1 MPIQAV
7 TDRQHWLVNNIILD
21 IENTAGKMNSLE
33 RALASSQSSVIPAAA
48 FRSRA
53 RRYIERDYVD
63 LGKHFM
69 RHDEDLLFCLMWL
82 WHNTLEQ
89 PLSEFLQSRNPPT
102 VGRLMQLAEQ
112 CATPTTLSESTEEI
126 PMNPTTATNAP
137 AFETR
142 HLVYGR
148 NVDSLTESEL
158 ISAIKQVEG
167 EIADLKAVKIKSS
180 RITAKV
186 KELEEMLTKIVEVLD
201 KK

>member
-7 TDRQHWLVNNIILD
+7 TDRQHWLVNNIILG
-21 IENTAGKMNSLE
+21 IENT
-33 RALASSQSSVIPAAA
+33 
-48 FRSRA
+48 
-53 RRYIERDYVD
+53 
-63 LGKHFM
+63 
-69 RHDEDLLFCLMWL
+69 
-82 WHNTLEQ
+82 
-89 PLSEFLQSRNPPT
+89 
-102 VGRLMQLAEQ
+102 AEQ
-112 CATPTTLSESTEEI
+112 CATPTILSEPTEEI

-142 HLVYGR
+142 HLVYGL

-158 ISAIKQVEG
+158 ISAVKQVEG
-167 EIADLKAVKIKSS
+167 EIADLKAVKTKSS

>member
-1 MPIQAV
+1 MP
-7 TDRQHWLVNNIILD
+7 
-21 IENTAGKMNSLE
+21 S
-33 RALASSQSSVIPAAA
+33 
-48 FRSRA
+48 
-53 RRYIERDYVD
+53 
-63 LGKHFM
+63 
-69 RHDEDLLFCLMWL
+69 EDSLFCLMWL

-89 PLSEFLQSRNPPT
+89 PLSEFLQSRNPAT

-112 CATPTTLSESTEEI
+112 CATPTILSKSTEEI
-126 PMNPTTATNAP
+126 PMNSSNATNVSAV

-167 EIADLKAVKIKSS
+167 EIADLKAVKTKSS

>member
-1 MPIQAV
+1 MP
-7 TDRQHWLVNNIILD
+7 
-21 IENTAGKMNSLE
+21 S
-33 RALASSQSSVIPAAA
+33 
-48 FRSRA
+48 
-53 RRYIERDYVD
+53 
-63 LGKHFM
+63 
-69 RHDEDLLFCLMWL
+69 EDSLFCLMWL

-112 CATPTTLSESTEEI
+112 CATPTTLSEFIEEI

-167 EIADLKAVKIKSS
+167 EIADLKAVKTKSS

>member
-1 MPIQAV
+1 
-7 TDRQHWLVNNIILD
+7 
-21 IENTAGKMNSLE
+21 
-33 RALASSQSSVIPAAA
+33 
-48 FRSRA
+48 
-53 RRYIERDYVD
+53 
-63 LGKHFM
+63 
-69 RHDEDLLFCLMWL
+69 MWL

-89 PLSEFLQSRNPPT
+89 PLSEFLQSHNPPT

-112 CATPTTLSESTEEI
+112 CATPTTLSEPTEEI
-126 PMNPTTATNAP
+126 PMNPTTATNVSAV

-167 EIADLKAVKIKSS
+167 EIADLKAVKTKSS